1 MVMMDKVRIIQVVE
15 WKGFSHLLMMTLIA
29 YQVVDV
35 DDSKYSSIFMKFDDD
50 YML

>member
-29 YQVVDV
+29 YQVIDV
-35 DDSKYSSIFMKFDDD
+35 DYSSIFMKFDDD